1 MARAS
6 KRIYE
11 ALRHLCGGRAFVAP
25 RRESDDQA
33 LPYITHQMISD
44 VPVNSLDGYT
54 GHSRCRVQIDCYAA
68 TYGAAEELCQRVKMS
83 VNNTSGAPLIDTATA
98 TFDQDTGLH
107 RVSLDVFISSE
118 VTLYD

>member
-1 MARAS
+1 MQVTPGPTPPGEQS
-6 KRIYE
+6 PSFSV
-11 ALRHLCGGRAFVAP
+11 AFA
-25 RRESDDQA
+25 
-33 LPYITHQMISD
+33 SD

-83 VNNTSGAPLIDTATA
+83 VNNASGAPLIDTATA

>member
-6 KRIYE
+6 KRVYE
-11 ALRHLCGGRAFVAP
+11 ALRHLCDGRVFVAP

-83 VNNTSGAPLIDTATA
+83 VNNASGAPLMVFAMLAAYLAGRII
-98 TFDQDTGLH
+98 TFAAGTIA
-107 RVSLDVFISSE
+107 RTI
-118 VTLYD
+118 